1 MPKTVTNVRER
12 SRVEETEVRD
22 IHRYGQKLRYAHS
35 RTSRY
40 TYTGKDTDTNTN

>member
-12 SRVEETEVRD
+12 SRVEETEVR
-22 IHRYGQKLRYAHS
+22 YGQKLRYAHS
-35 RTSRY
+35 RQTSRY